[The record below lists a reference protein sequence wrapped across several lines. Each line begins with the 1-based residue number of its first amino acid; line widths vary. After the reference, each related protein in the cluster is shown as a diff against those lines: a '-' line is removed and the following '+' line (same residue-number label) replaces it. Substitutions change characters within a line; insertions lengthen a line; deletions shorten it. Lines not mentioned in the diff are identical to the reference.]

1 VISLV
6 DRISSHQMYGV
17 PLVEHELQL
26 DLEIYQAGL
35 CKNGIRPTIR
45 RLKSG
50 NAIGNVTATSV
61 SAVFLTQLFSLV
73 TYL

>member
-1 VISLV
+1 
-6 DRISSHQMYGV
+6 MYGV

-35 CKNGIRPTIR
+35 CKNGIHPMIR
-45 RLKSG
+45 RLGGGS
-50 NAIGNVTATSV
+50 AIGNMTATSV
-61 SAVFLTQLFSLV
+61 PAVSLTQLFNLV